1 MAGRAAGV
9 GCGDTRRSTPR
20 VVRRTVG
27 RSVRSSAYLAMA
39 VLLVGGHA
47 CVSRSALETPF
58 DPAGKPSV
66 AGCDAWFEAG
76 GTFAPARDE
85 MTFTLRNTSMSPT
98 CRATAV
104 TIQFRSPVSQN
115 DIAVTTPSG
124 WTTTKH
130 RCAGEDGVCGV
141 TWRSTGGLGVGESV
155 GGFRLTTGHHCLLKV
170 WVAQVGSRRV
180 GFPYG
185 RVSG

>member
-1 MAGRAAGV
+1 MQ
-9 GCGDTRRSTPR
+9 
-20 VVRRTVG
+20 
-27 RSVRSSAYLAMA
+27 SSAYLAMA
-39 VLLVGGHA
+39 FLLLGGHA

-104 TIQFRSPVSQN
+104 TLQFRSPVLQN

-141 TWRSTGGLGVGESV
+141 TWRSKGGLGVGESV
-155 GGFRLTTGHHCLLKV
+155 GGFRLTTSHHCLLKV

-185 RVSG
+185 CVSG